1 MVHDH
6 DINAA
11 LAILAAAPNSA
22 GVNLLVVPDSIG
34 TGDNPAI
41 TIKKPIHVGTYQR
54 QLIAPE
60 SVKYVDNALQLAWP
74 GLVNTV
80 ALDTILVKE
89 GIIQGRDEV
98 LKRAVIWHE
107 LGHVL
112 HGAAESGQVYL
123 HEVTLLLNHYGAA
136 PVQAVVTSRTSQYQ
150 MVPAVDANR
159 GALAAFLL
167 ANWNIVI

>member
-1 MVHDH
+1 MVHDY
-6 DINAA
+6 DITAA
-11 LAILAAAPNSA
+11 QAILAAAPNSA

-41 TIKKPIHVGTYQR
+41 TIKRQIHVGIYQQ
-54 QLIAPE
+54 QLTAQE
-60 SVKYVDNALQLAWP
+60 SVKYVDVALQPAWP
-74 GLVNTV
+74 GLVNAV
-80 ALDTILVKE
+80 ALNTILLKE

-123 HEVTLLLNHYGAA
+123 HEVTLLFNHYGAA
-136 PVQAVVTSRTSQYQ
+136 PVQAVVTSRTNQYQ
-150 MVPAVDANR
+150 MVPANDVNR
-159 GALAAFLL
+159 AGLAAFLL